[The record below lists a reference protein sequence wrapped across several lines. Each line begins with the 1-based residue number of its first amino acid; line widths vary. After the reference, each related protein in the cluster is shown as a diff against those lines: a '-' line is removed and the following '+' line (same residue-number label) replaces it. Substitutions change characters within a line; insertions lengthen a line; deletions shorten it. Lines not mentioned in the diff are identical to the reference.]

1 MRTIELDI
9 PTDPAERIERERLA
23 RKDIT
28 REEFETL
35 QHQLATTQRSLIRA
49 HQEIVE
55 IKADLMAAGIP
66 KGGKSS
72 KLILPDR
79 MN

>member
-1 MRTIELDI
+1 MIRTVSEIIDL
-9 PTDPAERIERERLA
+9 AERRHAETPKPEPAL
-23 RKDIT
+23 T
-28 REEFETL
+28 REEFEIL
-35 QHQLATTQRSLIRA
+35 QQQLATTQKSLIRA
-49 HQEIVE
+49 HQDIVE
-55 IKADLMAAGIP
+55 IKADLAAAGIP